1 MKRYV
6 ILATVLCL
14 LTVAGCKTPPSNKEP
29 EPSIPATP
37 IEDNA
42 VKTPAEEPAVSPDQA
57 SNPVVEEPAKPA
69 AIPQPEP
76 DKTPVAMA
84 PPPEDPQ
91 PKPKAKK
98 SPPKTTPAAKTPAKK
113 PAATPKK
120 QDDKAAA
127 AKTPAK
133 KPAATPKKQDDKT
146 AATKTPAKPAATP
159 KKQDDKAA
167 AAKTPA
173 KKPAATPKKQD
184 DKAAAK
190 TPAKPA
196 ATPKEQ
202 DDKAATAAKTPA
214 KPAAAPKKQD
224 DKTVAAKTPA
234 KPAATPQKQ
243 DDKAAAAKTPAKPAA
258 TPKEQDDKTAA
269 ATTPTKKPAATP
281 KKQDDKTVAAKT
293 PAQKPV
299 ATPKK
304 QDDKAATAKTP
315 AKKPAATPKKQD
327 DKAATAKTP
336 AKKPAATPK
345 KQDDKAATAAK
356 TPAKPAAT
364 PKKQDDTAATATKT
378 PAKPVEKPKSP
389 TLPAASAV
397 ITDVACL
404 VEQADASFVSK
415 KHTGRGKMY
424 VTVLAKYKG
433 ELAEQD
439 FQEAQIL
446 SPADTWHIDAQ
457 TARNLIE
464 IDKKSKLLLLKHLAA
479 GSGEG
484 SVALGNWDI
493 SITLQGQKPFEKRI
507 QIDGIGASDSDS
519 ADRIKRKMQ
528 NGQRFYIVPTVM
540 EFNEQPALHTPVIQ
554 SVSRDNDTIEI
565 VFSIDDERVKN
576 GYFYFD
582 VPGEQ
587 YYRDSGSL
595 IDAGGLPVNGCRSFS
610 VDGKQCQYVLRKD
623 DSNKAWFDKAE
634 RCFFVVSDINRVAA
648 PGKEQHRS
656 ISAAATVVKK

>member
-14 LTVAGCKTPPSNKEP
+14 LAVAGCKTPPSNKEP

-57 SNPVVEEPAKPA
+57 SDPVVEEPAKPA
-69 AIPQPEP
+69 AVPQPEP

-98 SPPKTTPAAKTPAKK
+98 APPKTAPAAKPPAKK
-113 PAATPKK
+113 PAV
-120 QDDKAAA
+120 
-127 AKTPAK
+127 
-133 KPAATPKKQDDKT
+133 
-146 AATKTPAKPAATP
+146 TP

-184 DKAAAK
+184 DKA
-190 TPAKPA
+190 
-196 ATPKEQ
+196 
-202 DDKAATAAKTPA
+202 
-214 KPAAAPKKQD
+214 
-224 DKTVAAKTPA
+224 VAAKP
-234 KPAATPQKQ
+234 
-243 DDKAAAAKTPAKPAA
+243 
-258 TPKEQDDKTAA
+258 
-269 ATTPTKKPAATP
+269 
-281 KKQDDKTVAAKT
+281 
-293 PAQKPV
+293 
-299 ATPKK
+299 
-304 QDDKAATAKTP
+304 P
-315 AKKPAATPKKQD
+315 AKKPA
-327 DKAATAKTP
+327 
-336 AKKPAATPK
+336 
-345 KQDDKAATAAK
+345 
-356 TPAKPAAT
+356 
-364 PKKQDDTAATATKT
+364 
-378 PAKPVEKPKSP
+378 EKPKSP

-415 KHTGRGKMY
+415 KHTRRGKMY

-565 VFSIDDERVKN
+565 MFSIDDERVKN

-623 DSNKAWFDKAE
+623 DSNKDWFDKAE

>member
-1 MKRYV
+1 
-6 ILATVLCL
+6 
-14 LTVAGCKTPPSNKEP
+14 
-29 EPSIPATP
+29 
-37 IEDNA
+37 
-42 VKTPAEEPAVSPDQA
+42 
-57 SNPVVEEPAKPA
+57 
-69 AIPQPEP
+69 
-76 DKTPVAMA
+76 
-84 PPPEDPQ
+84 
-91 PKPKAKK
+91 
-98 SPPKTTPAAKTPAKK
+98 
-113 PAATPKK
+113 
-120 QDDKAAA
+120 
-127 AKTPAK
+127 
-133 KPAATPKKQDDKT
+133 
-146 AATKTPAKPAATP
+146 
-159 KKQDDKAA
+159 
-167 AAKTPA
+167 
-173 KKPAATPKKQD
+173 
-184 DKAAAK
+184 
-190 TPAKPA
+190 
-196 ATPKEQ
+196 
-202 DDKAATAAKTPA
+202 
-214 KPAAAPKKQD
+214 
-224 DKTVAAKTPA
+224 
-234 KPAATPQKQ
+234 
-243 DDKAAAAKTPAKPAA
+243 
-258 TPKEQDDKTAA
+258 
-269 ATTPTKKPAATP
+269 
-281 KKQDDKTVAAKT
+281 
-293 PAQKPV
+293 
-299 ATPKK
+299 
-304 QDDKAATAKTP
+304 
-315 AKKPAATPKKQD
+315 
-327 DKAATAKTP
+327 
-336 AKKPAATPK
+336 
-345 KQDDKAATAAK
+345 
-356 TPAKPAAT
+356 
-364 PKKQDDTAATATKT
+364 
-378 PAKPVEKPKSP
+378 
-389 TLPAASAV
+389 
-397 ITDVACL
+397 
-404 VEQADASFVSK
+404 
-415 KHTGRGKMY
+415 MY

-528 NGQRFYIVPTVM
+528 SGQRFYIVPTVM

-565 VFSIDDERVKN
+565 MFFIDDERVKN

-623 DSNKAWFDKAE
+623 DSNKDWFDKAE

>member
-42 VKTPAEEPAVSPDQA
+42 VETPAEEPAVSPDQA

-98 SPPKTTPAAKTPAKK
+98 SPPKTAPAAKTPAKK
-113 PAATPKK
+113 PAVTPKK

-133 KPAATPKKQDDKT
+133 KPAVTPKKQDDK
-146 AATKTPAKPAATP
+146 AAAAKTPAKPAATP
-159 KKQDDKAA
+159 KKQDDKAAAAAKTPAKPAATPKEQDDKADAAKTPVKPAATPKKQDDKAAAAKQPAKPAATAKKQDNKAVAAKTPAKPAATPKEQDDKTA

-184 DKAAAK
+184 DKAATAK
-190 TPAKPA
+190 TPA
-196 ATPKEQ
+196 
-202 DDKAATAAKTPA
+202 
-214 KPAAAPKKQD
+214 
-224 DKTVAAKTPA
+224 
-234 KPAATPQKQ
+234 
-243 DDKAAAAKTPAKPAA
+243 
-258 TPKEQDDKTAA
+258 
-269 ATTPTKKPAATP
+269 KKPAATP
-281 KKQDDKTVAAKT
+281 KKQDDKT
-293 PAQKPV
+293 
-299 ATPKK
+299 
-304 QDDKAATAKTP
+304 ATAKAPTQ
-315 AKKPAATPKKQD
+315 KPAATPKKQD

-356 TPAKPAAT
+356 TPAKPA
-364 PKKQDDTAATATKT
+364 
-378 PAKPVEKPKSP
+378 EKPKSP

-528 NGQRFYIVPTVM
+528 SGQRFYIVPTVM

-623 DSNKAWFDKAE
+623 DSNKDWFDKAE

>member
-98 SPPKTTPAAKTPAKK
+98 SPPKTAP
-113 PAATPKK
+113 
-120 QDDKAAA
+120 
-127 AKTPAK
+127 
-133 KPAATPKKQDDKT
+133 
-146 AATKTPAKPAATP
+146 
-159 KKQDDKAA
+159 

-190 TPAKPA
+190 TPAKKPA
-196 ATPKEQ
+196 VTPKKQ
-202 DDKAATAAKTPA
+202 DDKAAAAKTPA
-214 KPAAAPKKQD
+214 K
-224 DKTVAAKTPA
+224 
-234 KPAATPQKQ
+234 KPAATPKKQ

-293 PAQKPV
+293 PA
-299 ATPKK
+299 
-304 QDDKAATAKTP
+304 
-315 AKKPAATPKKQD
+315 KKPAA
-327 DKAATAKTP
+327 A
-336 AKKPAATPK
+336 PK

-356 TPAKPAAT
+356 TPAKPA
-364 PKKQDDTAATATKT
+364 
-378 PAKPVEKPKSP
+378 EKPKSP

-528 NGQRFYIVPTVM
+528 SGQRFYIVPTVM
-540 EFNEQPALHTPVIQ
+540 EFNEQPALHTPIIQ

-565 VFSIDDERVKN
+565 MFSIDDERVKN

-623 DSNKAWFDKAE
+623 DSNKDWFDKAE

-656 ISAAATVVKK
+656 ISAAAAVVKK

>member
-84 PPPEDPQ
+84 PPPEAPQ

-98 SPPKTTPAAKTPAKK
+98 APPKTAPAAKPPAKKPAVTPKKQDGKAAAAKTPAKK

-146 AATKTPAKPAATP
+146 AAAKTPAKPAVTPKKQDDKAAAAKTPAKPAATPKKQDDKAAAAKTPAKPAATPKEQDDKAAAAKTPAKKPAATPKKQDDKTAAAKTPAKPAATAKKQDDKAAAAKTPAKPAATP

-184 DKAAAK
+184 DKAA
-190 TPAKPA
+190 
-196 ATPKEQ
+196 
-202 DDKAATAAKTPA
+202 
-214 KPAAAPKKQD
+214 
-224 DKTVAAKTPA
+224 
-234 KPAATPQKQ
+234 
-243 DDKAAAAKTPAKPAA
+243 
-258 TPKEQDDKTAA
+258 
-269 ATTPTKKPAATP
+269 
-281 KKQDDKTVAAKT
+281 
-293 PAQKPV
+293 
-299 ATPKK
+299 
-304 QDDKAATAKTP
+304 TAKTP
-315 AKKPAATPKKQD
+315 AK
-327 DKAATAKTP
+327 
-336 AKKPAATPK
+336 
-345 KQDDKAATAAK
+345 
-356 TPAKPAAT
+356 KPAAT

-528 NGQRFYIVPTVM
+528 SGQRFYIVPTVM

-623 DSNKAWFDKAE
+623 GSNKDWFDKAE

>member
-98 SPPKTTPAAKTPAKK
+98 SPPKTAPAAKPPAKK

-146 AATKTPAKPAATP
+146 AAAKTPAKKPAATP

-214 KPAAAPKKQD
+214 KPAATPKEQDDKAAAAKTPAKPAVTPKKQD

-234 KPAATPQKQ
+234 KKPVATPKKQDDKAAAVAKTPAKPAATPKKQ

-258 TPKEQDDKTAA
+258 TPK
-269 ATTPTKKPAATP
+269 
-281 KKQDDKTVAAKT
+281 
-293 PAQKPV
+293 
-299 ATPKK
+299 K
-304 QDDKAATAKTP
+304 QDDKAAAAKTP

-356 TPAKPAAT
+356 TPAKPA
-364 PKKQDDTAATATKT
+364 
-378 PAKPVEKPKSP
+378 EKPKSP

-464 IDKKSKLLLLKHLAA
+464 IDKKSKILLLKHLAA

-528 NGQRFYIVPTVM
+528 SGQRFYIVPTVM

-623 DSNKAWFDKAE
+623 DSNKDWFDKAE

>member
-98 SPPKTTPAAKTPAKK
+98 APPKTAPAAKPPAKKPAVTPKKQDDKAAAAKTPAKK

-133 KPAATPKKQDDKT
+133 KPAATPKKQDDK
-146 AATKTPAKPAATP
+146 AAAAKTPAKKPAVTP

-173 KKPAATPKKQD
+173 KPAATPKEQD
-184 DKAAAK
+184 DKTAAAK

-196 ATPKEQ
+196 ATPKEQDDKTAAAKAPTQKPAATPKKQDDKTVAAKTPAKKPAATPKKQ

-234 KPAATPQKQ
+234 K
-243 DDKAAAAKTPAKPAA
+243 
-258 TPKEQDDKTAA
+258 
-269 ATTPTKKPAATP
+269 KPAATP
-281 KKQDDKTVAAKT
+281 KKQDN
-293 PAQKPV
+293 
-299 ATPKK
+299 
-304 QDDKAATAKTP
+304 
-315 AKKPAATPKKQD
+315 
-327 DKAATAKTP
+327 
-336 AKKPAATPK
+336 
-345 KQDDKAATAAK
+345 KAATAAK

-364 PKKQDDTAATATKT
+364 PKKQDDKAAAAKT
-378 PAKPVEKPKSP
+378 PAKPAEKPKSP

-433 ELAEQD
+433 ELVEQD

-464 IDKKSKLLLLKHLAA
+464 IDKKSKILLLKHLAA

-623 DSNKAWFDKAE
+623 DSNKDWFDKAE

>member
-98 SPPKTTPAAKTPAKK
+98 APPKTAPAAKPPAKKPAVTPKKQDDKAAAAKTPAKK

-133 KPAATPKKQDDKT
+133 KPAATPKKQDDK
-146 AATKTPAKPAATP
+146 
-159 KKQDDKAA
+159 AA

-173 KKPAATPKKQD
+173 KKPAVTPK
-184 DKAAAK
+184 
-190 TPAKPA
+190 
-196 ATPKEQ
+196 
-202 DDKAATAAKTPA
+202 
-214 KPAAAPKKQD
+214 
-224 DKTVAAKTPA
+224 
-234 KPAATPQKQ
+234 KQ

-269 ATTPTKKPAATP
+269 AKAPTQKPAATP

-293 PAQKPV
+293 PA
-299 ATPKK
+299 
-304 QDDKAATAKTP
+304 
-315 AKKPAATPKKQD
+315 KKPAATPKKQD
-327 DKAATAKTP
+327 N
-336 AKKPAATPK
+336 
-345 KQDDKAATAAK
+345 KAATAAK

-364 PKKQDDTAATATKT
+364 PKKQDDKAAAAKT
-378 PAKPVEKPKSP
+378 PAKPAEKPKSP

-433 ELAEQD
+433 ELVEQD

-464 IDKKSKLLLLKHLAA
+464 IDKKSKILLLKHLAA

-623 DSNKAWFDKAE
+623 DSNKDWFDKAE

>member
-98 SPPKTTPAAKTPAKK
+98 SPPKTAP
-113 PAATPKK
+113 
-120 QDDKAAA
+120 
-127 AKTPAK
+127 
-133 KPAATPKKQDDKT
+133 
-146 AATKTPAKPAATP
+146 
-159 KKQDDKAA
+159 

-190 TPAKPA
+190 TPAKKPA
-196 ATPKEQ
+196 VTPKKQ
-202 DDKAATAAKTPA
+202 DDKAAAAKTPA
-214 KPAAAPKKQD
+214 K
-224 DKTVAAKTPA
+224 
-234 KPAATPQKQ
+234 KPAATPKKQ

-281 KKQDDKTVAAKT
+281 KKQDDKAA
-293 PAQKPV
+293 
-299 ATPKK
+299 
-304 QDDKAATAKTP
+304 
-315 AKKPAATPKKQD
+315 
-327 DKAATAKTP
+327 AKTP

-356 TPAKPAAT
+356 TPAKPA
-364 PKKQDDTAATATKT
+364 
-378 PAKPVEKPKSP
+378 EKPKSP

-528 NGQRFYIVPTVM
+528 SGQRFYIVPTVM
-540 EFNEQPALHTPVIQ
+540 EFNEQPALHTPIIQ

-565 VFSIDDERVKN
+565 MFSIDDERVKN

-623 DSNKAWFDKAE
+623 DSNKDWFDKAE

-656 ISAAATVVKK
+656 ISAAAAVVKK

>member
-57 SNPVVEEPAKPA
+57 SNPVVEEPAKPVA
-69 AIPQPEP
+69 VPQPEP

-98 SPPKTTPAAKTPAKK
+98 SPPKTAPAAKTPAKK

-120 QDDKAAA
+120 QDDK
-127 AKTPAK
+127 
-133 KPAATPKKQDDKT
+133 
-146 AATKTPAKPAATP
+146 
-159 KKQDDKAA
+159 
-167 AAKTPA
+167 
-173 KKPAATPKKQD
+173 
-184 DKAAAK
+184 
-190 TPAKPA
+190 
-196 ATPKEQ
+196 
-202 DDKAATAAKTPA
+202 
-214 KPAAAPKKQD
+214 
-224 DKTVAAKTPA
+224 
-234 KPAATPQKQ
+234 
-243 DDKAAAAKTPAKPAA
+243 AAAKTPAKPAA

-293 PAQKPV
+293 PAKKP
-299 ATPKK
+299 AAAPKK
-304 QDDKAATAKTP
+304 QDDKTVAAKTP

-327 DKAATAKTP
+327 DKAAAAKTP
-336 AKKPAATPK
+336 AKPAATPKKQDDKAAAAKTPVKPAATPK

-356 TPAKPAAT
+356 TPAKPA
-364 PKKQDDTAATATKT
+364 
-378 PAKPVEKPKSP
+378 EKPKSP

-464 IDKKSKLLLLKHLAA
+464 IDKKSKILLLKHLAA

-528 NGQRFYIVPTVM
+528 SGQRFYIVPTVM

-623 DSNKAWFDKAE
+623 GSNKDWFDKAE

>member
-98 SPPKTTPAAKTPAKK
+98 SPPKTAPAAKTPAKKPAATPKKQDDKAAAKTPAKK

-133 KPAATPKKQDDKT
+133 KPAATPKKQDDK
-146 AATKTPAKPAATP
+146 A
-159 KKQDDKAA
+159 
-167 AAKTPA
+167 
-173 KKPAATPKKQD
+173 
-184 DKAAAK
+184 
-190 TPAKPA
+190 
-196 ATPKEQ
+196 
-202 DDKAATAAKTPA
+202 
-214 KPAAAPKKQD
+214 
-224 DKTVAAKTPA
+224 
-234 KPAATPQKQ
+234 
-243 DDKAAAAKTPAKPAA
+243 AAAAKTPAKPAA

-293 PAQKPV
+293 PA
-299 ATPKK
+299 
-304 QDDKAATAKTP
+304 
-315 AKKPAATPKKQD
+315 
-327 DKAATAKTP
+327 
-336 AKKPAATPK
+336 KKPAATPK

-364 PKKQDDTAATATKT
+364 PKKQADKATAAAKT
-378 PAKPVEKPKSP
+378 PAKKPAEKPKSP

-464 IDKKSKLLLLKHLAA
+464 IDKKSKILLLKHLAA

-528 NGQRFYIVPTVM
+528 SGQRFYIVPTVM

-565 VFSIDDERVKN
+565 MFSIDDERVQN

-623 DSNKAWFDKAE
+623 GSNKAWFDKAE